1 MKKIK
6 ISKLNNDITFIIV
19 TFNSNNIICKC
30 LNSLPKKSKK
40 ILIENSN
47 RFKQLKKIT
56 KKFTNIK
63 IINSKLNNGY
73 GAGNNIGLKYTKTK
87 YAFIISPDVIFKK
100 RSFFEIKKAIVDL
113 NDRFTILAPNIN
125 MNYANPNKKL
135 TNVKSVLGCAM
146 LLNLKNG
153 YQNLLFDENI
163 FLFMEEIDL
172 CDRILNKSGKIY
184 IVNNSHVY
192 HYGKRSVAYS
202 LKVEALR
209 NWHFMWSFFYY
220 HKKKKNYFYA
230 LVKSIK
236 YLIRFSFE
244 LFLSIIIIND
254 KKFLLSKYR
263 VLGLWNS
270 LLNKKSFLRL
280 KDI

>member
-1 MKKIK
+1 MRKIK
-6 ISKLNNDITFIIV
+6 ISKLDNDITFIIV
-19 TFNSNNIICKC
+19 TFNSNKIITKC
-30 LNSLPKKSKK
+30 LSSLPKKSKK

-56 KKFTNIK
+56 KKFANIK
-63 IINSKLNNGY
+63 IINSNLNNGY

-100 RSFFEIKKAIVDL
+100 KSFIEIKKAIIDL
-113 NDRFTILAPNIN
+113 NDKFTILAPNVN
-125 MNYANPNKKL
+125 MSYTNPNNKF
-135 TNVKSVLGCAM
+135 TNIKSVLGCAM

-172 CDRILNKSGKIY
+172 CDRIIKKKGKIY
-184 IVNNSHVY
+184 VVNNCHIY

-220 HKKKKNYFYA
+220 HKKKK
-230 LVKSIK
+230 
-236 YLIRFSFE
+236 
-244 LFLSIIIIND
+244 LFLCII
-254 KKFLLSKYR
+254 
-263 VLGLWNS
+263 
-270 LLNKKSFLRL
+270 
-280 KDI
+280 